1 MMNTVRS
8 LTKSQKIQRR
18 YQKELKNTITE
29 IKNTLKGINES
40 ANLEITQAEQKKEK
54 RIFKNEDSL
63 SDLWDNIKCINIHIK
78 GVTEGK
84 EREKGAENLFKE
96 IISEIFPNPGKETDI
111 QVQEAQRVS
120 NKMKPKRYKPR
131 HTVIKT
137 EKKLNIKREY

>member
-54 RIFKNEDSL
+54 RIKKKEDSL
-63 SDLWDNIKCINIHIK
+63 RELWGNIQCNNIHIIVM
-78 GVTEGK
+78 GPRRRREK
-84 EREKGAENLFKE
+84 ERGRGL
-96 IISEIFPNPGKETDI
+96 
-111 QVQEAQRVS
+111 
-120 NKMKPKRYKPR
+120 
-131 HTVIKT
+131 IK
-137 EKKLNIKREY
+137 KK